1 MSTEEEN
8 GDPSRSPRSASSP
21 EKKLPDFKMKEKM
34 VEEICKLG
42 FKGSPS
48 SRSEDGKRGVG
59 GAKMS
64 IEAVKLTSEVIK
76 IYIVEALSRAGE
88 QAKREDASEVTLE
101 HFEKILPQF
110 LLDFN

>member
-1 MSTEEEN
+1 
-8 GDPSRSPRSASSP
+8 
-21 EKKLPDFKMKEKM
+21 M

-42 FKGSPS
+42 FKGPPLAS
-48 SRSEDGKRGVG
+48 SGSEDGKR
-59 GAKMS
+59 AKMS